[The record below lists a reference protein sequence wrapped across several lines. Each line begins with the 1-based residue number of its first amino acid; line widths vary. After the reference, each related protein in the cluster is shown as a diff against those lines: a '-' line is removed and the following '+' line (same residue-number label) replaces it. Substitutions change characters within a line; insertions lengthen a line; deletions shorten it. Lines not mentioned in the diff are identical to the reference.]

1 MHPDMAVGEA
11 LRAIARDI
19 LSEARAALG
28 NQEKP
33 NAATVHD
40 FRKAMKR
47 WRALLRLLRPFLGH
61 EGQRLRIEARDFAR
75 ELAGARDAQAAIE
88 ALEDLVQSRAPL
100 SPRTIASIRGRLDE
114 IRLGAEA
121 ATLTQAVRARLI
133 TALESTAHAVDSW
146 SLDQLTFADLARQL
160 TKTYRRARND
170 APDDWRAAEPE
181 VLHELRRR
189 VVAHR
194 YQMELAVPLWPKFGQ
209 VWVAEAQRLRD
220 RLGAFQDLSVLHD
233 FTKPHAALAPWRSQL
248 VPLILARQAAY
259 AKAAQRIGGRLLAE
273 KPRAFRRRLEALW
286 EQERG

>member
-1 MHPDMAVGEA
+1 MAEKPAVHPDMAVGEA

-100 SPRTIASIRGRLDE
+100 SPRTIASIR
-114 IRLGAEA
+114 
-121 ATLTQAVRARLI
+121 ARLI

-194 YQMELAVPLWPKFGQ
+194 YQME
-209 VWVAEAQRLRD
+209 
-220 RLGAFQDLSVLHD
+220 
-233 FTKPHAALAPWRSQL
+233 
-248 VPLILARQAAY
+248 
-259 AKAAQRIGGRLLAE
+259 
-273 KPRAFRRRLEALW
+273 
-286 EQERG
+286 